1 MALGIKSITRIC
13 TTVSDKIANAAGW
26 YVLYICSSYQ
36 WREGGWTRG
45 HWYQWARREAKI
57 EGIDISGEGRIGR
70 KAQDACAEYDR
81 ARIRFLLLSPY
92 WSFWLHSA
100 DAVELWKS
108 PRSFDIFP
116 NRSLLHDKTTIYG
129 AKVTSALKSR
139 QNETKG
145 NESPA
150 NLPAIYIFLPR
161 VRTRTANSVRVYVG
175 RVNETPTKSY
185 ISRINL
191 RRTPLS
197 NRATVYY
204 PDPAGRVALAY
215 PWVYAAKRMT
225 CSKPR

>member
-1 MALGIKSITRIC
+1 MLQA
-13 TTVSDKIANAAGW
+13 DM
-26 YVLYICSSYQ
+26 LYICSSYQ

-81 ARIRFLLLSPY
+81 ARIRFLVLSPY

-129 AKVTSALKSR
+129 TISNFCSEKQTKRNERQRIADQFTSDIHFSA
-139 QNETKG
+139 
-145 NESPA
+145 ES
-150 NLPAIYIFLPR
+150 
-161 VRTRTANSVRVYVG
+161 THTHG
-175 RVNETPTKSY
+175 QQ
-185 ISRINL
+185 
-191 RRTPLS
+191 
-197 NRATVYY
+197 RACVC
-204 PDPAGRVALAY
+204 R
-215 PWVYAAKRMT
+215 
-225 CSKPR
+225 SS